1 MKLLR
6 SKHRRVYFEAGDGK
20 KKKKTF
26 EQESTAPPSD
36 DGSTVAP
43 GAETIAWHEFIAS
56 ATDSQIGERFGREIF
71 RICEKRAELCSKYCL
86 LAVLAPQDS
95 ISNYTA
101 DRIFQALDQN
111 NKARDKDVLLI
122 LLSPGGSIEPAYQIS
137 KLCKAHSKTNF
148 TVVVPRRAKSAATL
162 IALGADE
169 IHMGILGQ
177 LGPIDPQLGGLPAL
191 GVVQALRRI
200 AALAELHPGSSEMF
214 ARYLRLVL
222 TVEQIGYCERIGE
235 SAVQY
240 AQRLLGSKK
249 SLARDAAEIAQRL
262 VYEYKDHS
270 FVIDYEEAS
279 MLLGNSW
286 VKNESPLLE
295 LAEEVYGLF
304 ETVDLFLNVLVNKHL
319 FQVGSLL
326 ATPMIFANKKQ

>member
-1 MKLLR
+1 M
-6 SKHRRVYFEAGDGK
+6 A

-26 EQESTAPPSD
+26 EEDANSATPA
-36 DGSTVAP
+36 DGSTTTSSSS
-43 GAETIAWHEFIAS
+43 ETVAWHEFIGT
-56 ATDSQIGERFGREIF
+56 ATDSQIGERFGKGLF

-86 LAVLAPQDS
+86 LAILAPQDS
-95 ISNYTA
+95 ISNYTS

-111 NKARDKDVLLI
+111 NKNKDKDVVLI

-148 TVVVPRRAKSAATL
+148 TVIVPRRAKSAATL

-169 IHMGILGQ
+169 IHMGTLGQ

-249 SLARDAAEIAQRL
+249 SLARDASEIAQRL

-279 MLLGNSW
+279 TLLGNSW

-304 ETVDLFLNVLVNKHL
+304 ETVDLFLNVLLNKHL

-326 ATPMIFANKKQ
+326 GTPMIFANKKQ